1 MEVWKI
7 IFLSKLVICRFHVN
21 LPGCKTNATKKIPWI
36 FSTNP
41 RHIKKHA
48 AHCQGR
54 HLSVKSKLSITK
66 NDRENLEKIPLV
78 YRDPYNGS
86 LKSFKIPKK
95 LGRMS

>member
-1 MEVWKI
+1 ML
-7 IFLSKLVICRFHVN
+7 IFQGVKQMQ
-21 LPGCKTNATKKIPWI
+21 PKKSHGS

-66 NDRENLEKIPLV
+66 NDRENLEKNPIGL
-78 YRDPYNGS
+78 
-86 LKSFKIPKK
+86 
-95 LGRMS
+95 